1 MLYVI
6 QTPAAANGRAV
17 VVGHVSLLGL
27 HSGVLLMTV
36 RQWYTQAGK
45 LIAVCTQEGVMRA
58 ARPVESAAKTVTE
71 AVKAK
76 L

>member
-6 QTPAAANGRAV
+6 QAPAAANGRAV
-17 VVGHVSLLGL
+17 VMGRVSLFGS
-27 HSGVLLMTV
+27 HSGVSLITLS
-36 RQWYTQAGK
+36 QWYTQAGK
-45 LIAVCTQEGVMRA
+45 LIAVCTQEGVVRA
-58 ARPVESAAKTVTE
+58 APPIESTAQKVAK